1 MAQFIKCPNCGAAVE
16 IEEALRL
23 EVENRVRKETEE
35 KLKEKIREET
45 LLEIKDLEKALAEK
59 DQKLAEFRESE
70 LKLREEKRKL
80 EERAKELNLEIQRRL
95 EEERKKVEEET
106 YKKVLEEHR
115 LLDMEKDKRIADLKK
130 ALEEAQMKANQG
142 SQQTQGE
149 VLELDVENTL
159 RSAFPSD
166 EIQPVEKGV
175 KGADIRQIVKSPR
188 GFVCGVILWE
198 TKRTKAWTDEWLG
211 KLKDDLRSE
220 KADIAVIISTSL
232 PKEAEK
238 GLGIKENVWVVSYD
252 LFIPLAIAL
261 RKNLLDVSYQKAI
274 SLNRGRKAD
283 LLYEFIT
290 GNEFRQQVE
299 ALVEVYQEMK
309 EQLDKERVAFERIWK
324 TRDSQI
330 KRLITSTINIYYGA
344 SGLVG
349 SSMPQ
354 IKGLE
359 LLSLEAENKK

>member
-1 MAQFIKCPNCGAAVE
+1 MAKFIKCPKCGSPIE
-16 IEEALRL
+16 IEEAFRL
-23 EVENRVRKETEE
+23 EVQEKITKEIEE
-35 KLKEKIREET
+35 KLKKDFEEKT
-45 LLEIKDLEKALAEK
+45 LFQINELKKIIEEK
-59 DQKLAEFRESE
+59 DQKLSEFREIE

-80 EERAKELNLEIQRRL
+80 EEREKELTLEVQRKVD
-95 EEERKKVEEET
+95 EEKRKIEEAA
-106 YKKVLEEHR
+106 YKRVLEEHR
-115 LLDMEKDKRIADLKK
+115 LLDMEKDKKIADLTK
-130 ALEEAQMKANQG
+130 ALEEARLKASQG

-166 EIQPVEKGV
+166 EILPIEKGV
-175 KGADIRQIVKSPR
+175 RGADIRQIVKSPR

-198 TKRTKAWTDEWLG
+198 TKRTKTWASDWIP
-211 KLKDDLRSE
+211 KLKEDLRAE
-220 KADIAVIISTSL
+220 KADIAVIISSAL
-232 PKEAEK
+232 PEEANK
-238 GLGIKENVWVVSYD
+238 GLGIKENVWIVNYD
-252 LFIPLAIAL
+252 LFLPLAIAL
-261 RKNLLDVSYQKAI
+261 RKNLLDVGYQKAI
-274 SLNRGRKAD
+274 SVNRGRKAD

-299 ALVEVYQEMK
+299 ALVEVYKEMK
-309 EQLDKERVAFERIWK
+309 EQLDKERVAFEKIWK
-324 TRDSQI
+324 IRDSQI

-359 LLSLEAENKK
+359 LLELDDGNSK

>member
-1 MAQFIKCPNCGAAVE
+1 MPQFIKCPNCGTAVE
-16 IEEALRL
+16 IEEALRM

-35 KLKEKIREET
+35 KVREKIREET
-45 LLEIKDLEKALAEK
+45 LLEIKDLQKALAEK
-59 DQKLAEFRESE
+59 DQKLEEFRESE

-80 EERAKELNLEIQRRL
+80 EERARELNLEIQRRL

-115 LLDMEKDKRIADLKK
+115 LLDMEKDKKIADLKK

-149 VLELDVENTL
+149 VLELDVEHTL

-166 EIQPVEKGV
+166 EIQPIEKGV
-175 KGADIRQIVKSPR
+175 KGADIRHIVKSSR

-220 KADIAVIISTSL
+220 KADLAVIISTSL

-359 LLSLEAENKK
+359 LLSLETENKK